1 MDKLIEE
8 SVDGSMNL
16 QKRGTVLVVALS
28 NFHWSKP
35 IPFILRGELP
45 ALDSYSG
52 DRDSMKKGCEYSK
65 VFYLSRK

>member
-8 SVDGSMNL
+8 SVEGSMNL

-35 IPFILRGELP
+35 IPLILRGELP
-45 ALDSYSG
+45 ALDSCSG
-52 DRDSMKKGCEYSK
+52 DRDSMKKGWEYSK
-65 VFYLSRK
+65 VFCLSRK